1 MVVIIKLLASNE
13 IMLSTCPHLPF
24 DSYFGEP
31 SGRKEAGRQ
40 AGRHAQGSQRRV
52 QWARAGM
59 PDGAAC
65 PGRLGVFRGHTAV
78 TFVPSTLAF
87 LDDLPLQLTHC
98 FSVNI
103 SDAPGN

>member
-40 AGRHAQGSQRRV
+40 AGTHRG
-52 QWARAGM
+52 ARG
-59 PDGAAC
+59 GFSGLGLGC
-65 PGRLGVFRGHTAV
+65 PMEQHVLGGWVCSVATL
-78 TFVPSTLAF
+78 PSLLF
-87 LDDLPLQLTHC
+87 LQL
-98 FSVNI
+98 
-103 SDAPGN
+103 

>member
-1 MVVIIKLLASNE
+1 MN
-13 IMLSTCPHLPF
+13 LP
-24 DSYFGEP
+24 E
-31 SGRKEAGRQ
+31 GRRQ

>member
-1 MVVIIKLLASNE
+1 
-13 IMLSTCPHLPF
+13 
-24 DSYFGEP
+24 
-31 SGRKEAGRQ
+31 
-40 AGRHAQGSQRRV
+40 
-52 QWARAGM
+52 M